1 MVTVMN
7 NLIILGAGGH
17 GEVCAEIAELSGKYN
32 KIFFLDDD
40 TSKKQCLKYN
50 VIGTFEDYIKYKND
64 DFFVAIGDNKLRKK
78 YIERLNKPLDI
89 LIHPNAIISQ
99 SCTIQEGT
107 VIMPGVVINANTHI
121 GKGCIINTSVSVD
134 HDCSIGDYVHL
145 SPGVHLGGTCEIGDF
160 TWVGI
165 GSIIVNNITVNENEM
180 IKAGTVIKRSLKK
193 DRRLL

>member
-1 MVTVMN
+1 MN